1 MATKTTKKAKVETE
15 ETDEETAAET
25 EAEVE
30 EYQPAPDQPGIVI
43 TGTENFGGKQG
54 FIPAADAEKAGIT
67 VTGKGAA
74 VAEPEAGKGDAKKGK

>member
-15 ETDEETAAET
+15 ETDEET
-25 EAEVE
+25 VE
-30 EYQPAPDQPGIVI
+30 ETPTEVGEYAPAPNEPGIVI

-74 VAEPEAGKGDAKKGK
+74 VEPEPAKGGAKKGK